1 MMVFV
6 LKDPFGCLHTKR
18 NALGYGKICLW
29 IQNGSYQGRNVNMWL
44 GQNNLILLICCSLQ
58 NGTEQMCL
66 ISSLEEFW
74 ISLHFSFRL
83 CFNSSRPPDIYFS
96 TGLLRSHRTISI
108 RFGSGLD
115 ITLIFLLSFI
125 FQQFF
130 LLSCSAWGSFIAAL
144 QRGSDSNNLF
154 TCQSGE
160 IKLHKK
166 LHFPQDTYDVCEL
179 N

>member
-1 MMVFV
+1 MPTYQEKCTWIW
-6 LKDPFGCLHTKR
+6 KDLFMDTKWQL
-18 NALGYGKICLW
+18 LGAKCQYVVRTEQPDI
-29 IQNGSYQGRNVNMWL
+29 VNM
-44 GQNNLILLICCSLQ
+44 LICCSLQ

-74 ISLHFSFRL
+74 ILLHFSFRL